1 MATMDEGEKSRF
13 LETVRRV
20 PGFREDLRR
29 EILTGGLFEVPER
42 LERLAATVEDQGR
55 QIDGVAGAVKVLS
68 ATMGDFAEQITTTMH
83 ELMTLV
89 REGSTE
95 LRGQLADQG
104 GQLADQGGQLA
115 DQGRQLAD
123 HGRQL
128 ADHGRQLAELRRQLA
143 DQGRE
148 TAGLRGE
155 VARLVARF
163 DQLAADVRE
172 IKRRLGF

>member
-104 GQLADQGGQLA
+104 GQLADQG
-115 DQGRQLAD
+115 
-123 HGRQL
+123 RQL

-172 IKRRLGF
+172 IKRRLDF

>member
-104 GQLADQGGQLA
+104 GQLADQG
-115 DQGRQLAD
+115 
-123 HGRQL
+123 RQL

>member
-104 GQLADQGGQLA
+104 GQLADQG
-115 DQGRQLAD
+115 RQLAD

>member
-104 GQLADQGGQLA
+104 GQLADQGRQLA
-115 DQGRQLAD
+115 DHGRQLAD